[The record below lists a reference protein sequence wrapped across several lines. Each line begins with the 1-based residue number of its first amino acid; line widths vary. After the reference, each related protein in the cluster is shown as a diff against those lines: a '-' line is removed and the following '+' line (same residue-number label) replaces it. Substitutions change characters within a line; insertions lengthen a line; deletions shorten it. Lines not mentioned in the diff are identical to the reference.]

1 LILIL
6 FEFLLSSLQDV
17 AVLMLING
25 RKILKKMASANL
37 TSVLSGIIFF
47 FWSPAARGVSY
58 GPNSISCL

>member
-1 LILIL
+1 
-6 FEFLLSSLQDV
+6 
-17 AVLMLING
+17 MLING

-47 FWSPAARGVSY
+47 LWSPAARGVSY